1 MNNEIEF
8 RNNEEF
14 TLNNTLNEYSKINEN
29 HKNTCNSKNK
39 KMNIGNTNFN
49 NNNNNINNV
58 IQNNFKDLKKR
69 RKNNKNNNH
78 IFSKIND
85 YWEKRE
91 GKNKMKMEA
100 IKKER
105 EQKIYGNNYP
115 IPKINKNTKDIIQ
128 RIKNKSKNI
137 ISEEDKIEDQIN
149 YNIPIKTEQNI
160 YFNNINN
167 QITNNNN
174 NNKSS
179 NFDSKDSY
187 INLMKLKLNK
197 KRTIT
202 PRSQNINILKRN
214 KIPINCN
221 NKKNKILTSR
231 DKQNLEKI
239 FQLRKAQEEERIKN
253 FKNREKICIT
263 NSNDRNN
270 KKLKKNIKN
279 ERIKTEIKKTNNNKG
294 NHIVK
299 LKSSS
304 LNNYNIHNDRNKDKM
319 SYIMSQ
325 RKTLNEIYNTDKRI
339 TNHSYQSSTCRF
351 NTSQTRKSDQKKIK
365 IFYKYNTCT
374 DKSFQEY
381 TKLNNRF
388 SKKSLNYYK
397 KYNNKE
403 KPIMNIYNTNK
414 NKFFTHKHFG
424 DNNRITNYNNYNRPQ
439 LQYFNLVRDRSFYNN
454 NNNHFYKLNRNNMFN
469 SYSYEN
475 KENFRNFNQ
484 LSVKNM
490 INHDNIL
497 YKNSMFFNSNNE
509 SNRNFLQNESI
520 ENIYNELDNNLNKYR
535 KENEQKLYELN
546 NNIIKQKFNN
556 KKYLPISLIKYNEES
571 KNYFNTH
578 FNDYKTLNNLTVK
591 YILNSEQLNIENSL
605 SYFNKELELNK
616 EKKEVLFNNLYG
628 RNNLIQNKRFSISEN
643 DLNDYI
649 SEKNEMIKN
658 DDINDNTNL
667 GGSYDYFKNSY
678 LFHKIGKRE
687 KSEELNYDKETNN
700 NNILGYFNFERKHKL

>member
-687 KSEELNYDKETNN
+687 KSEELNYDEETNN
-700 NNILGYFNFERKHKL
+700 NNILGYFNFQRKHKL

>member
-1 MNNEIEF
+1 
-8 RNNEEF
+8 
-14 TLNNTLNEYSKINEN
+14 
-29 HKNTCNSKNK
+29 
-39 KMNIGNTNFN
+39 
-49 NNNNNINNV
+49 
-58 IQNNFKDLKKR
+58 
-69 RKNNKNNNH
+69 
-78 IFSKIND
+78 
-85 YWEKRE
+85 
-91 GKNKMKMEA
+91 
-100 IKKER
+100 
-105 EQKIYGNNYP
+105 
-115 IPKINKNTKDIIQ
+115 
-128 RIKNKSKNI
+128 
-137 ISEEDKIEDQIN
+137 
-149 YNIPIKTEQNI
+149 
-160 YFNNINN
+160 
-167 QITNNNN
+167 
-174 NNKSS
+174 
-179 NFDSKDSY
+179 
-187 INLMKLKLNK
+187 
-197 KRTIT
+197 
-202 PRSQNINILKRN
+202 
-214 KIPINCN
+214 
-221 NKKNKILTSR
+221 
-231 DKQNLEKI
+231 
-239 FQLRKAQEEERIKN
+239 
-253 FKNREKICIT
+253 
-263 NSNDRNN
+263 
-270 KKLKKNIKN
+270 
-279 ERIKTEIKKTNNNKG
+279 
-294 NHIVK
+294 
-299 LKSSS
+299 
-304 LNNYNIHNDRNKDKM
+304 
-319 SYIMSQ
+319 MSQ

-351 NTSQTRKSDQKKIK
+351 NTSQTRTSDQKKIK
-365 IFYKYNTCT
+365 VFYKYNTCT

-454 NNNHFYKLNRNNMFN
+454 NNNHFYKNNMLN

-490 INHDNIL
+490 KNHDNIL

-591 YILNSEQLNIENSL
+591 YILNSEQLKIENSL

-687 KSEELNYDKETNN
+687 KSEELNYDEETNN
-700 NNILGYFNFERKHKL
+700 NNILGYFNFQRKHKL

>member
-270 KKLKKNIKN
+270 KKLKKI
-279 ERIKTEIKKTNNNKG
+279 
-294 NHIVK
+294 
-299 LKSSS
+299 LK
-304 LNNYNIHNDRNKDKM
+304 M
-319 SYIMSQ
+319 
-325 RKTLNEIYNTDKRI
+325 
-339 TNHSYQSSTCRF
+339 
-351 NTSQTRKSDQKKIK
+351 
-365 IFYKYNTCT
+365 
-374 DKSFQEY
+374 
-381 TKLNNRF
+381 
-388 SKKSLNYYK
+388 
-397 KYNNKE
+397 KE
-403 KPIMNIYNTNK
+403 
-414 NKFFTHKHFG
+414 
-424 DNNRITNYNNYNRPQ
+424 
-439 LQYFNLVRDRSFYNN
+439 
-454 NNNHFYKLNRNNMFN
+454 
-469 SYSYEN
+469 
-475 KENFRNFNQ
+475 
-484 LSVKNM
+484 
-490 INHDNIL
+490 
-497 YKNSMFFNSNNE
+497 
-509 SNRNFLQNESI
+509 
-520 ENIYNELDNNLNKYR
+520 
-535 KENEQKLYELN
+535 
-546 NNIIKQKFNN
+546 
-556 KKYLPISLIKYNEES
+556 
-571 KNYFNTH
+571 
-578 FNDYKTLNNLTVK
+578 
-591 YILNSEQLNIENSL
+591 
-605 SYFNKELELNK
+605 
-616 EKKEVLFNNLYG
+616 
-628 RNNLIQNKRFSISEN
+628 
-643 DLNDYI
+643 
-649 SEKNEMIKN
+649 
-658 DDINDNTNL
+658 
-667 GGSYDYFKNSY
+667 
-678 LFHKIGKRE
+678 
-687 KSEELNYDKETNN
+687 
-700 NNILGYFNFERKHKL
+700 